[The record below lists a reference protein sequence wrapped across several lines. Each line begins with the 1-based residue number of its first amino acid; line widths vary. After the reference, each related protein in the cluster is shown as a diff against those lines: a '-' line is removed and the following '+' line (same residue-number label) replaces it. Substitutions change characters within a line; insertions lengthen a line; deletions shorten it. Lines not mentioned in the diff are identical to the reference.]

1 MIKEIV
7 KEGAI
12 LNLEGLSQLIWKLT
26 FTEIIPQIVKLMEA
40 KTSEQDFHAKV
51 TEIVTDISKAVLK
64 IITPDELD
72 ILFPEIL
79 NVVNMPFLQ
88 DKKTFE
94 MYIKK
99 AKQTDFKN
107 NLFKDF
113 TISMLLLSIETIFK
127 MQNAAQPVESEGDT
141 SDGEE
146 TTGNNVVNLADWKS
160 KKSTIS
166 E

>member
-1 MIKEIV
+1 
-7 KEGAI
+7 
-12 LNLEGLSQLIWKLT
+12 
-26 FTEIIPQIVKLMEA
+26 
-40 KTSEQDFHAKV
+40 
-51 TEIVTDISKAVLK
+51 
-64 IITPDELD
+64 
-72 ILFPEIL
+72 
-79 NVVNMPFLQ
+79 
-88 DKKTFE
+88 